1 MDTFK
6 RLRSFSLYQRK
17 RRKKNRKLDYMDIPS
32 MKRHSACE
40 FYACE

>member
-6 RLRSFSLYQRK
+6 RLRSFSRYQ
-17 RRKKNRKLDYMDIPS
+17 KKKKRKLDYMDVPS